1 MINKIFTAQPT
12 TIQQKEDGRNNA
24 GDLAATNSHHSKEIF
39 RNGIYA
45 ISSTNQVNNPEK
57 TQEKVFSENPP
68 EPTQSLVAAWEEIKR
83 DPQTTTTQEVLPHR
97 LHKETGTKR
106 RISAIDRND
115 ALQPEVDHLTPKDNQ
130 WLTFLQ
136 DFFKQ
141 TPISA
146 SSINKILSLQKKARE
161 VEEIVFLIEEYTY
174 NRGYGNLNLF
184 IEFLRNFIRLSPG
197 TLNLIHF
204 SGCKKSLCKKLPKL
218 LSGLPDHDMEDLITH
233 GNKKRGLSSPGTNKI
248 FGIPYIIQS
257 IIPDKHFSKKILQVY
272 TVMDRAT
279 YNVSNKAPLF
289 QITNY
294 RFFPKSVNDDVVQN
308 KENHLPIYPY
318 EVSRNTSTIELIR
331 MEVANSLQAINRET
345 LGYDTEKLTQFFTE
359 LLQSAK
365 ENKIY
370 LALLY
375 FSNGMVEYEYYN
387 YTTAAKEIFSDKPV
401 ILIAPINGKRY
412 MSKKGRKKLIAV
424 GKVRFSADYSFD
436 FTTEKS
442 HKDTVTVFEFKFLP
456 KRLFE
461 LVCYF
466 SNIPIFAPGASTA
479 NIAQCFNKP
488 YLGSYGHEMPI
499 ISDQEVSGRWKVVN
513 DALYFNLF
521 RMQKVKA
528 AIATMSKK
536 QIMLTLDYDFEC
548 WRKPENA
555 HLKLQIIH
563 DAITVPI
570 LVCRGLTST
579 LLSHFFN
586 GTDAS
591 KINKYHSISI
601 DDRKSYF
608 ARLLDES
615 RLPEFCQYVCD
626 QSSKIMLD
634 YMSQATKPGG
644 TFYEL
649 ARELQQKA
657 LHPDNN
663 MMLEVL
669 ERNLPDHS
677 NPSKSPASEIS

>member
-12 TIQQKEDGRNNA
+12 TIQQKEDGRNNTGNFA
-24 GDLAATNSHHSKEIF
+24 DTNSHHTKEIF
-39 RNGIYA
+39 RNGICA

-68 EPTQSLVAAWEEIKR
+68 GPDQSVVTAWEGVKR
-83 DPQTTTTQEVLPHR
+83 NPPNTTTLEVLPHR
-97 LHKETGTKR
+97 LLKETGRKR
-106 RISAIDRND
+106 RVSAILRND
-115 ALQPEVDHLTPKDNQ
+115 ALQQEADRTPKDDQ
-130 WLTFLQ
+130 WLTFLR

-141 TPISA
+141 TPISE

-161 VEEIVFLIEEYTY
+161 VEGIVFLIEDYSY
-174 NRGYGNLNLF
+174 SKGYGNLNLY

-204 SGCKKSLCKKLPKL
+204 SGCRKTLRHKLPNL
-218 LSGLPDHDMEDLITH
+218 LSGLPGHDMDNLIIH
-233 GNKKRGLSSPGTNKI
+233 GNKNQRLLSPGTNKI

-257 IIPDKHFSKKILQVY
+257 ITPGKHSSKNILQIY
-272 TVMDRAT
+272 TVWDRFSMGA
-279 YNVSNKAPLF
+279 SSEAPLF
-289 QITNY
+289 QIANY
-294 RFFPKSVNDDVVQN
+294 RFFPRSVNDDAVQN

-331 MEVANSLQAINRET
+331 MEVANSLQAMNREI
-345 LGYDTEKLTQFFTE
+345 LGCDTEKLTQFFTE

-375 FSNGMVEYEYYN
+375 HAKGMTEYEYYN
-387 YTTAAKEIFSDKPV
+387 YTTAAKEIFSDKPI
-401 ILIAPINGKRY
+401 ILIAPINEKRY
-412 MSKKGRKKLIAV
+412 MSEKGRKELINV

-442 HKDTVTVFEFKFLP
+442 HKDNVTVFEFKFLP

-488 YLGSYGHEMPI
+488 YLGSFGHQMPT
-499 ISDQEVSGRWKVVN
+499 ISNQEVSGRWDVVN
-513 DALYFNLF
+513 DALYFNSL
-521 RMQKVKA
+521 RMQKAKSA
-528 AIATMSKK
+528 LLTMSKK
-536 QIMLTLDYDFEC
+536 QIKLSGGDNRKC
-548 WRKPENA
+548 WSNPENA
-555 HLKLQIIH
+555 HLKLEIIH
-563 DAITVPI
+563 DAVTFRV
-570 LVCRGLTST
+570 LKCRGLTST
-579 LLSHFFN
+579 LLPHFFN
-586 GTDAS
+586 GTDTS
-591 KINKYHSISI
+591 KIYKYPSIST

-608 ARLLDES
+608 TRLIDES
-615 RLPEFCQYVCD
+615 RLPDFCQYVCD
-626 QSSKIMLD
+626 QSNKIMLD
-634 YMSQATKPGG
+634 YMSQATKLGG

-669 ERNLPDHS
+669 ERNLPNHS
-677 NPSKSPASEIS
+677 NPSKSTASASS